1 MQWCHAPGVTTSD
14 SRPVS
19 RTVTVVS
26 TASRSTTFPRL
37 AAGPLLRRRR
47 LSAAAAAAHQVYL
60 DGLTLSAEEITTRFQ
75 SLQDRVAASGDLA
88 DADLPEALG
97 LAALAVRNVSGL
109 EPYPVQL
116 LAAAVVAGGAIAE
129 MQTGEG
135 KTLAT
140 HLAAIAL
147 SLAGRPVLVATAN
160 EYLADRDAALLRPI
174 AALLGFTVGVSR
186 IGADVPDRLAAHRC
200 RVVYGTATSLG
211 FDYLY
216 DNLAIDLRE
225 IAMGEPY
232 AAIVDEADSVLLDEA
247 RTPLLISGHGADTG
261 FDFERFARLAAAFT
275 DEDVHVDLAKN
286 AVAPTASGV
295 ARAEAFLGVERLYDE
310 PHLVQQ
316 LLTALHARF
325 LLRSGVDYIVVS
337 DPEPR
342 VVLIDAGTGRRR
354 ERSRLRSGL
363 HEAIEAKES
372 VPSPGAG
379 VTRASVAV
387 QNFFLRFP
395 RLGGLTGTASSAAE
409 EFEEF
414 YRLAVFTVPT
424 NRPSRRE
431 DLPDRF
437 FAAGADRDAALSEEV
452 GALLTA
458 GRPVLVLTDSVTD
471 AERLSV
477 LLEPFAPRLLSA
489 RRPEIEAEVISRAGE
504 PAALTIATAMAGRGV
519 DILLG
524 GHPAEPGF
532 EHRRDAV
539 VAAGGLA
546 VLSAV
551 RFPSRRVDAQLRG
564 RAGRQGEP
572 GSSRFLLS
580 FEDELPRL
588 YAPDSIA
595 GLLTAAGE
603 LPGRLAGNVFARA
616 QSAVEEDDRVA
627 RRATTTADLPL
638 ARHREVF
645 YRYRQELLGLSP
657 WERAFAIVHAGLLRR
672 LPDPVPSVE
681 AAHQT
686 LGRFWPA
693 TVEFPSFET
702 PIPAAAIAPRL
713 TRWFMSRLQER
724 LDLLADLSPQER
736 AEVLIRLIGSMALDA
751 LDRSWAAHLES
762 AAALYADSS
771 LTARVGQKPEG
782 IYRSM
787 LEDSFAEVFARFE
800 YVAVANLG
808 GLRLDSVTR
817 AA

>member
-1 MQWCHAPGVTTSD
+1 MARPAVATSD
-14 SRPVS
+14 SRPFS
-19 RTVTVVS
+19 RTVSSVS
-26 TASRSTTFPRL
+26 APSLTTFPRL
-37 AAGPLLRRRR
+37 VAGPLFQRRR
-47 LSAAAAAAHQVYL
+47 LSASAASAHQVYT
-60 DGLTLSAEEITTRFQ
+60 DGLALPAEEIASRYR
-75 SLQDRVAASGDLA
+75 SLQARVSAAGDLT
-88 DADLPEALG
+88 DTDLPEALG

-116 LAAAVVAGGAIAE
+116 LAAVVVASGAIAE

-147 SLAGRPVLVATAN
+147 ALAGRPVLVATAN
-160 EYLADRDAALLRPI
+160 EYLASRDAELLRPI
-174 AALLGFTVGVSR
+174 AELLGFTVGVSR
-186 IGADVPDRLAAHRC
+186 IGSDVADRLVAHRC

-216 DNLAIDLRE
+216 DNLAIDVRE

-247 RTPLLISGHGADTG
+247 RTPLLISGQGADAG
-261 FDFERFARLAAAFT
+261 FDFPRFARLAAAFS
-275 DEDVHVDLAKN
+275 DADVHVDLAKN

-295 ARAEAFLGVERLYDE
+295 ARAEEFLGVERLYDE
-310 PHLVQQ
+310 PQLVQQ

-325 LLRSGVDYIVVS
+325 LLRSGVDYIVVT
-337 DPEPR
+337 DNEPR
-342 VVLIDAGTGRRR
+342 VVLIDVGTGRRR

-379 VTRASVAV
+379 VTRASAAV

-395 RLGGLTGTASSAAE
+395 RLGGLTGTASTAAE

-431 DLPDRF
+431 DLQDRF
-437 FAAGADRDAALSEEV
+437 FAAGSDRDAALSTEV
-452 GALLTA
+452 DTLLAA

-471 AERLSV
+471 AERLSK

-489 RRPEIEAEVISRAGE
+489 RRPEVEAEVVSRAGE

-524 GHPAEPGF
+524 GRPEDPGF
-532 EHRRDAV
+532 EERRSDV
-539 VAAGGLA
+539 IAAGGLA
-546 VLSAV
+546 VLSSV

-580 FEDELPRL
+580 FDDELPRL
-588 YAPDSIA
+588 YAPDSIS
-595 GLLTAAGE
+595 GLLAATGE
-603 LPGRLAGNVFARA
+603 LPARLAGNVFARA
-616 QSAVEEDDRVA
+616 QSAVEEDDRAA
-627 RRATTTADLPL
+627 RRATATADLPL

-657 WERAFAIVHAGLLRR
+657 WERAFAVVHAGLLRR
-672 LPDPVPSVE
+672 LPDPVLSVE
-681 AAHQT
+681 SAHQT

-693 TVEFPSFET
+693 GVEFPSFET
-702 PIPAAAIAPRL
+702 PISSAEIAPRL

-724 LDLLADLSPQER
+724 LDLLAGLTSEER
-736 AEVLIRLIGSMALDA
+736 NEVLIRLIGSMSLDA

-787 LEDSFAEVFARFE
+787 LEDSFAEVFSRFE

-808 GLRLDSVTR
+808 GLRLDTVTR
-817 AA
+817 AG